1 MIFHLAQLSQE
12 AQMSA
17 TVAIVGT
24 LVGVCGTLFT
34 WLMRA
39 NSKTQD
45 NLEKLATETRAE
57 KKKCDEDR
65 EVLHA
70 KVHDLAVQ
78 VALVKK
84 DIPS

>member
-1 MIFHLAQLSQE
+1 
-12 AQMSA
+12 
-17 TVAIVGT
+17 
-24 LVGVCGTLFT
+24 
-34 WLMRA
+34 MRA

-84 DIPS
+84 DIPA